1 MAGDAA
7 GFQSRGQVARVV
19 PAKAAAAQRAEKIL
33 QRFETKK
40 IDGLVGNFEA
50 SLRLAFAWLTEL
62 AARGSLRWWGHLR
75 RLLRI
80 DEAFVGQA
88 FSEFVKQIFHRL
100 AGHGVGISKHFA
112 YFGP

>member
-75 RLLRI
+75 RLFRI
-80 DEAFVGQA
+80 DEAFVAQP
-88 FSEFVKQIFHRL
+88 FIEFFTQIFHPL
-100 AGHGVGISKHFA
+100 PLHLVGISNLF
-112 YFGP
+112 